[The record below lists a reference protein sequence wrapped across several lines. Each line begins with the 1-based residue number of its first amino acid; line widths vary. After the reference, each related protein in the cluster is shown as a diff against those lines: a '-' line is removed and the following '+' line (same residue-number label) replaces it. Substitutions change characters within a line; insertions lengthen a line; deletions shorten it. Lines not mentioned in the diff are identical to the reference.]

1 MAISNFI
8 PEVWAASLLSNLKKN
23 LVYGGLANRD
33 YEGEISAFGDTVHI
47 TSIAA
52 PTITPYSKDTNLSD
66 PQALTDAD
74 RTLVIDQSQSFNF
87 QIDDIDLR
95 QSRNGGALMDEASM
109 EAAYGLADVADT
121 YLSGV
126 IAAGSGIASLGTI
139 DASSAA
145 TNVYDLLLVPAR
157 VALQKAKVPTAGR
170 FIVLDSDTM
179 GKLLLDSRF
188 IKANEAGTDS
198 ALRNGFVGRA
208 AGLDI
213 YESPNNAVGNART
226 AISITTSTT
235 NATTKRQIVAAA
247 GTFTQADVGAGLTGT
262 GVGASARITAVNADG
277 STATVDVD
285 STAAATVADGAV
297 VVTGLRPLVTFGYR
311 GAITFAE
318 QIAKVEA
325 YRPEKRFADALK
337 GLHLYGAKVT
347 RPGALGTARVKVA

>member
-1 MAISNFI
+1 MAINNFI

-47 TSIAA
+47 TSIAT
-52 PTITPYSKDTNLSD
+52 PTITPYSKNNDLGS

-74 RTLVIDQSQSFNF
+74 RALVINQSQSFNF

-109 EAAYGLADVADT
+109 EAAYALADTADG
-121 YLSGV
+121 YLSKV
-126 IAAGSGIASLGTI
+126 AATGAGIASLGTV
-139 DASSAA
+139 DASANA
-145 TNVYDLLLVPAR
+145 TAVYDSLLVPAR
-157 VALQKAKVPTAGR
+157 VALQKAKVPSAGR

-179 GKLLLDSRF
+179 GKLLLDARF
-188 IKANEAGTDS
+188 IKVNESGTSDG
-198 ALRNGFVGRA
+198 LRNGLIGRA

-213 YESPNNAVGNART
+213 YESPNNFTGTART
-226 AISITTSTT
+226 GLSITTSTS
-235 NATTKRQIVAAA
+235 AKRTITALA
-247 GTFTQADVGAGLTGT
+247 GTFTQADVGATLTGT
-262 GVGASARITAVNADG
+262 GVGSSAIISAVSADG
-277 STATVDVD
+277 STVTVTVD
-285 STAAATVADGAV
+285 STAAATVTDGAV
-297 VVTGLRPLVTFGYR
+297 VITGLRPLVIFGYR
-311 GAITFAE
+311 GALTFAE

-347 RPGALGTARVKVA
+347 RPGALGVARVKVA